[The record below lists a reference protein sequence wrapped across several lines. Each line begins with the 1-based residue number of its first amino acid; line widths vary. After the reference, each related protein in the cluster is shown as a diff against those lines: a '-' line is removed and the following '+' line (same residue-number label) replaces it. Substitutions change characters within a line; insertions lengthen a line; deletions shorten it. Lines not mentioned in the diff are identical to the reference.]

1 MWFCTLFNNPPTVA
15 PSLILLESTGLY
27 FPTSSG
33 DAKFPHDLG
42 IFFSASSAS
51 IDDTTQCIDVKGD
64 DVFAYEGELDK
75 NDDNCIGTLLG
86 TLPEAKVKPDEFISG
101 KRVTCV
107 TLETPR

>member
-1 MWFCTLFNNPPTVA
+1 MRASTFTFLFAGLT
-15 PSLILLESTGLY
+15 STI
-27 FPTSSG
+27 FATDVNEFDNADCSG